1 MAPKAKL
8 TRRDFV
14 RDAGG
19 LLIGFSMLDAS
30 ILPRVLAAPLA
41 GAEQERSP
49 RWLDAWLRVEK
60 DGTIR
65 IFTGK
70 VEIGMG
76 VETGFAQIV
85 AEELDLLPASV
96 SFVMGDTSLTPD
108 QGGVGGSTSIAL
120 GAQPLRNVAATA
132 RSLLLQIASQRLG
145 VPADQLQVTRG
156 IVSAKAGDSKS
167 VSYGEL
173 AGGTDLNDIMKV
185 TGRGFGLNVVGR
197 GKPKDPSSY
206 TIVGKPVPRVDI
218 APKIL
223 GQWQYVTDVR
233 VPGMLHGRVVRPASA
248 GADLVSVDDKSAK
261 LIRGCVQTVVDGN
274 FVGVVAE
281 SEWAAIRAARA
292 LKVTWSKPE
301 PAFPEQS
308 HLYEHMRSVAPKAS
322 KDTLKTGDADTVI
335 ASAAKKV
342 EASYEWPF
350 QSHATMGP
358 GCAIAD
364 VHLDGLSTVWCGGQ
378 KPHALQQGFAQ
389 LLKVPAE
396 KVRVIWVEDA
406 GSYGR
411 PGFEDTAADAVLL
424 SRVAGKPVRVQWMRE
439 GMTAWGT
446 KGPAVICDMAAGLDG
461 AGEVKALRFST
472 RAFSGG
478 DVMFLPATAGNF
490 LAAQLTGIP
499 NTSGID
505 EFAQWG
511 TECVAYNFANVHAD
525 AHVVPA
531 FLASSSPMRTTH
543 LRDPEGPATTFA
555 AESFVDELAAAA
567 GADPMQFRMKYLN
580 DARLQAALIRAGEA
594 FGWDLRPSPKK
605 QGSASEID
613 TGRGVAVALRGGTRV
628 VTVAE
633 VEVNRRTGE
642 VRVKRMVCAHDCG
655 LIVNPQALR
664 GTIAANLVQSLS
676 RTLKEEVTF
685 DANRVTSTDW
695 YSYPVARASDVPEQ
709 VEIVLIDHPEIE
721 PSGAGE
727 PSSRPTAAAIANAI
741 YDATGARVRQAPLTS
756 ARVKA
761 ALAAMHRAH
770 HVRRG

>member
-8 TRRDFV
+8 TRREFV

-206 TIVGKPVPRVDI
+206 KVVGRPVPRIDI
-218 APKIL
+218 APKLL

-261 LIRGCVQTVVDGN
+261 LIRGYVRTVVDGN

-281 SEWAAIRAARA
+281 NEWAAIRAARA

-322 KDTLKTGDADTVI
+322 KDTLKTGDAETRI
-335 ASAAKKV
+335 AAAAKTV
-342 EASYEWPF
+342 DATYEWPF

-358 GCAIAD
+358 GCAVAD
-364 VHLDGLSTVWCGGQ
+364 VHLDGISTVWSGGQ

-424 SRVAGKPVRVQWMRE
+424 SREVGKPVRVQWMR
-439 GMTAWGT
+439 GDMTAWGT
-446 KGPAVICDMAAGLDG
+446 KGPAVICNMKAGLNDK
-461 AGEVKALRFST
+461 GEVQALRFSS

-478 DVMFLPATAGNF
+478 ETMFLPATAGNF
-490 LAAQLTGIP
+490 LGAQLSGIP

-505 EFAQWG
+505 EFVQWG
-511 TECVAYNFANVHAD
+511 AECVAYNFANVRAD

-531 FLASSSPMRTTH
+531 FLASSSPMRTSH

-555 AESFVDELAAAA
+555 AESFIDELAAAA
-567 GADPMQFRMKYLN
+567 STDPIQFRLKYVN
-580 DARLQAALIRAGEA
+580 DARLQAALIRASEA
-594 FGWDLRPSPKK
+594 FGWDLRPSPNEHTHA
-605 QGSASEID
+605 GETV
-613 TGRGVAVALRGGTRV
+613 TGRGVAIALRGGTRV
-628 VTVAE
+628 ATIAE
-633 VEVNRRTGE
+633 VEVNRATGA
-642 VRVKRMVCAHDCG
+642 VRVKRLVCVHDCG
-655 LIVNPQALR
+655 LIINPQALR

-676 RTLKEEVTF
+676 RSLKEEVTF
-685 DANRVTSTDW
+685 DANRVTSADW
-695 YSYPVARASDVPEQ
+695 YSYPVARASDVPEK

-741 YDATGARVRQAPLTS
+741 FDATGARVRQAPLTP
-756 ARVKA
+756 ARMKA
-761 ALAAMHRAH
+761 ALASLH
-770 HVRRG
+770 HA